1 MRPAFGSGIAPT
13 AESLNYARQFG
24 ATDIVPSTEGI
35 PSVNG
40 TWALQDLVKLRISV
54 ENFGLSLS
62 AIENV
67 PLNFYDHIMKRIQF
81 SFLRYEISQKTR
93 TEREL
98 IVGRSLYRSC
108 VKIGENQYLVLS
120 TWCLVFPSQE
130 PGTRNQELGRVSG
143 PLKGD
148 QLWLK
153 DFRFINVICAA
164 TSWRLSTEAPG
175 SWSAAVSP

>member
-24 ATDIVPSTEGI
+24 ATDIVPSTEEI

-67 PLNFYDHIMKRIQF
+67 PLNFYDHIMINGPKRDERV
-81 SFLRYEISQKTR
+81 LRRSMYEPA
-93 TEREL
+93 L
-98 IVGRSLYRSC
+98 
-108 VKIGENQYLVLS
+108 N
-120 TWCLVFPSQE
+120 
-130 PGTRNQELGRVSG
+130 
-143 PLKGD
+143 
-148 QLWLK
+148 
-153 DFRFINVICAA
+153 
-164 TSWRLSTEAPG
+164 
-175 SWSAAVSP
+175 